1 MEKNGPVFTNLLQ
14 RQNRQKSVMRK
25 AHRCCHC
32 RKYLAEDPNK
42 IGEDEVANLRKCCR
56 CMIAAYCSDD
66 CEMKNWI
73 ESHKFHCDVRP
84 YFFNGI

>member
-14 RQNRQKSVMRK
+14 RQNRQKSVMPK
-25 AHRCCHC
+25 APRCCHC
-32 RKYLAEDPNK
+32 RKYLAENPNK
-42 IGEDEVANLRKCCR
+42 ISEDEVANLRKCCR